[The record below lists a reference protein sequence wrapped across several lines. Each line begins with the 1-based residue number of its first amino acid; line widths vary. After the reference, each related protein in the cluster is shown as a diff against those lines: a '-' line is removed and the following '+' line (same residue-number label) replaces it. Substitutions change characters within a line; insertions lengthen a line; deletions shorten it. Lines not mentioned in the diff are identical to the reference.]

1 MPMHPQN
8 KTSERART
16 TVSPNYMK
24 ITDEQFDRAF
34 AIFQE
39 FGLRDIPVEE
49 RWHHIRDVEP
59 TEFTALRARCEEIE
73 DFAVGLAEKVRVG
86 QITDE
91 AARCQLAETYPFLA
105 HERLARTWSQAI
117 YFTMK

>member
-1 MPMHPQN
+1 MVPQN
-8 KTSERART
+8 KTSERAST
-16 TVSPNYMK
+16 TVSPNNVK
-24 ITDEQFDRAF
+24 ITDEQFERAF

-49 RWHHIRDVEP
+49 RWDRLRDVQP
-59 TEFTALRARCEEIE
+59 TEFTALRTRCEEIE
-73 DFAVGLAEKVRVG
+73 HFAVGLAEKVRAG
-86 QITDE
+86 EITDE
-91 AARCQLAETYPFLA
+91 TARCQLAEMYPFLA